1 VVPEK
6 EDMDELRPTDGLK
19 PEPPQPL
26 RAGLR
31 ACAYT
36 LAAFGVFWFVRATGL
51 PELLAALVGLAASFA
66 AGWFDCTLAWQPY
79 QQADHQAPRPESS
92 TRPGQRNDL

>member
-1 VVPEK
+1 
-6 EDMDELRPTDGLK
+6 MDELRLPVGLK
-19 PEPPQPL
+19 PEPPLPL

-51 PELLAALVGLAASFA
+51 PELLAGLVGLAASFA

-79 QQADHQAPRPESS
+79 QQAGHQPPQPESNA
-92 TRPGQRNDL
+92 RPGEHNDQ